1 MFVDSGK
8 GREGRMDFLTGDH
21 GIFLKPSPL
30 PELQGLKGH
39 SLLPPKYRKSKV
51 KFRGVGWY
59 YSDPVFI

>member
-1 MFVDSGK
+1 
-8 GREGRMDFLTGDH
+8 MDFLTGDH

-30 PELQGLKGH
+30 PKLQGLKGH

-51 KFRGVGWY
+51 EFRGVGWY